1 MILLERHDAVE
12 IRADSNALE
21 ELLPELKKQR
31 PNYITLLIKPEDLDF
46 NLVQQVLSGRFE
58 IATEPSWRQRFENH
72 PAQHNVEIGHDRK
85 RDALWRPLFSPD

>member
-58 IATEPSWRQRFENH
+58 IATEPSGGDNDSKIIRH
-72 PAQHNVEIGHDRK
+72 STTSK
-85 RDALWRPLFSPD
+85 